1 MGHRSS
7 WRTDELE
14 LFRNGFRRFLE
25 SELAARAE
33 SWRAQRMVDRDAWEA
48 IGEIG
53 ALCPDAPEEYG
64 GGGGTFADVAVVIE
78 ELERTLPELAIGV
91 TVHNAVVGQYVMA
104 YGSPDQ
110 KRRWLPGL
118 AKGHLID
125 AIGMTE
131 PDAGSDLQNL
141 RTQARRSRNGYT
153 LNGQKTFITNG
164 QLADLI
170 IVAAKTNPSQGARG
184 ISLFVVEGGRT
195 SGFRR
200 GRKLDKIGLHASD
213 TSELF
218 FDDAVVP
225 PENLLG
231 GAEGYGFA
239 QLMEQLPKERLG
251 LAIQAV
257 TAIER
262 AVEITVAYTKA
273 RKVFGSPLIEFQN
286 TAFKL
291 AERKSE
297 ALIARVFI
305 DWCIERIISGELD
318 QVSASIAKLW
328 TTAKQVETT
337 DECLQLHGGN
347 GYMREYEIARR
358 FVDARAQEIYG
369 GTNEIMKLLIAQSL

>member
-1 MGHRSS
+1 
-7 WRTDELE
+7 
-14 LFRNGFRRFLE
+14 
-25 SELAARAE
+25 
-33 SWRAQRMVDRDAWEA
+33 
-48 IGEIG
+48 
-53 ALCPDAPEEYG
+53 
-64 GGGGTFADVAVVIE
+64 
-78 ELERTLPELAIGV
+78 
-91 TVHNAVVGQYVMA
+91 VHNAVVGQYVMA

-118 AKGHLID
+118 AKGHLIG

-257 TAIER
+257 TAIE
-262 AVEITVAYTKA
+262 ITVAYTKA

>member
-118 AKGHLID
+118 AKGHLIG

-141 RTQARRSRNGYT
+141 RTQARRSRNGLYHQRST
-153 LNGQKTFITNG
+153 
-164 QLADLI
+164 
-170 IVAAKTNPSQGARG
+170 R
-184 ISLFVVEGGRT
+184 
-195 SGFRR
+195 
-200 GRKLDKIGLHASD
+200 
-213 TSELF
+213 
-218 FDDAVVP
+218 
-225 PENLLG
+225 
-231 GAEGYGFA
+231 
-239 QLMEQLPKERLG
+239 
-251 LAIQAV
+251 
-257 TAIER
+257 
-262 AVEITVAYTKA
+262 
-273 RKVFGSPLIEFQN
+273 
-286 TAFKL
+286 
-291 AERKSE
+291 
-297 ALIARVFI
+297 
-305 DWCIERIISGELD
+305 
-318 QVSASIAKLW
+318 
-328 TTAKQVETT
+328 
-337 DECLQLHGGN
+337 
-347 GYMREYEIARR
+347 
-358 FVDARAQEIYG
+358 
-369 GTNEIMKLLIAQSL
+369 